1 MKLQELKN
9 LIQEELKK
17 ALKEN
22 QPATAPSPGTKEPGV
37 KEKPGTTKKPKT
49 PFQPK
54 PGVKPRPKQQGK
66 MNENEQEIVKKI
78 VGRFRQEK
86 K

>member
-1 MKLQELKN
+1 MKIQELKK

-17 ALKEN
+17 ALGEN
-22 QPATAPSPGTKEPGV
+22 QPAIAPKPGTKEPGV
-37 KEKPGTTKKPKT
+37 KEKPDTTKKPKG

-54 PGVKPRPKQQGK
+54 PGGKPKRK
-66 MNENEQEIVKKI
+66 MEENEQEIVKKI

-86 K
+86 NK

>member
-1 MKLQELKN
+1 MKIQELKK

-17 ALKEN
+17 VLKEN
-22 QPATAPSPGTKEPGV
+22 QPAVAPKPGTKEPGT
-37 KEKPGTTKKPKT
+37 KEPGTKEKPKT